1 MNLPPKEKGFT
12 LIELLIAI
20 VIIGVLAGVLIAIIN
35 PTAQRNK
42 AADAGVKAAMN
53 KVALATEGYVSSY
66 GTIPDEVQFLAAL
79 QNVTEFGTS
88 CSTDGANDCLFT
100 VSGNSLPATCGAN
113 NWGGAGTN
121 QCQYRYTGV
130 AGTTQFDVY
139 AKSYG
144 ITNVVFLY
152 DNTVGDI
159 QHCDITGSTCII
171 P

>member
-53 KVALATEGYVSSY
+53 KVALATESYVSSY

-88 CSTDGANDCLFT
+88 CSTDGAN
-100 VSGNSLPATCGAN
+100 
-113 NWGGAGTN
+113 
-121 QCQYRYTGV
+121 
-130 AGTTQFDVY
+130 
-139 AKSYG
+139 
-144 ITNVVFLY
+144 
-152 DNTVGDI
+152 
-159 QHCDITGSTCII
+159 
-171 P
+171 